1 MTTIVD
7 RQTLITEFNAYIK
20 RAFPTDRTDTFL
32 QLAHDRLFRDLRPRE
47 TMIEVQITPTESLF
61 DLPDDFI
68 DLRQLSYLKNNRRV
82 TMRSVGRHELGL
94 FVHLQSQAS
103 DPVVYSIIG
112 TQVEVAP
119 SGANREYTLWYWQ
132 KLPQLVADDDTN
144 VILLNYPYLYLY
156 GMLIEG
162 NVYIQDSEAMDKTAG
177 IYVAEMQQVNGSN
190 ERSRFGEA
198 PVIGAA

>member
-1 MTTIVD
+1 MTQIVD
-7 RQTLITEFNAYIK
+7 KQSLIEEFNAYIK
-20 RAFPTDRTDTFL
+20 RAFQSDRTDTFL
-32 QLAHDRLFRDLRPRE
+32 QLAHDRIFRDLRPRE
-47 TMIEVQITPTESLF
+47 TMLEVIISPTESLF

-82 TMRSVGRHELGL
+82 TLRSVGRHELGL

-103 DPVVYSIIG
+103 DPGVYSIIG

-119 SGANREYTLWYWQ
+119 SGANRDYTLWYWQ
-132 KLPQLVADDDTN
+132 KLPQLLADDDTN
-144 VILLNYPYLYLY
+144 VILTTYPYLYLY

-162 NVYIQDSEAMDKTAG
+162 NVYIQDSEAREASQQV
-177 IYVAEMQQVNGSN
+177 YVSEMQAVNGAN